1 MLEKEPPAG
10 CPTIPEELLQMN
22 REQAAGAE
30 EQSGCNCGDEEC
42 NIFDDSSDSDG
53 KYTVTK
59 FSRGL
64 IK

>member
-53 KYTVTK
+53 K
-59 FSRGL
+59 
-64 IK
+64 